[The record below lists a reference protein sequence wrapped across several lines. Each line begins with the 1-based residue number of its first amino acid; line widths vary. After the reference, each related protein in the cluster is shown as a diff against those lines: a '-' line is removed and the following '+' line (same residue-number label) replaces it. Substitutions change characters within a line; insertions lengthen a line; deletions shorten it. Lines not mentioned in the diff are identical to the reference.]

1 MGMEEECQGPNFDD
15 EKMVN
20 GMEDI
25 GENAYYNISE
35 QDERTDSITS
45 PQSSDIKLNKRLRSK
60 VWCDFIP
67 TFVHG
72 KIARAECKRCNQV
85 FNCSSSYGTGN
96 LLKHQVKC
104 TAAGTQKR
112 PRLQEHTSLPST
124 QKSTALAG
132 ADPKQ
137 KKLPFFPSRQS
148 KCLGTADAMPAQ
160 KLVFPD
166 TRMEKNRTNQGV
178 DQNGSHEEVAAL
190 EQKNIASAP
199 VMQVGLDE
207 LEKFRDK
214 SAKCSKSTVGPSPSV
229 VQYPNCRY
237 APSREDWI
245 TAQKICDIL
254 GHFHSDMESMHN
266 NPGPVDF
273 YDKLWHVKRK
283 IRSEADFY
291 DQAGLAYMDKGFS
304 NVLYKM
310 QQKFKEC

>member
-1 MGMEEECQGPNFDD
+1 
-15 EKMVN
+15 
-20 GMEDI
+20 MEDV
-25 GENAYYNISE
+25 GENAYYDISE
-35 QDERTDSITS
+35 QDESTDSITS

-60 VWCDFIP
+60 VWSDFIP

-72 KIARAECKRCNQV
+72 KVAGAECKRCYQV

-148 KCLGTADAMPAQ
+148 KCLDTADAMPAQ

-178 DQNGSHEEVAAL
+178 GQNGSHEEVAAL
-190 EQKNIASAP
+190 EQKNIVSAP
-199 VMQVGLDE
+199 IVILNDTNKSHRE
-207 LEKFRDK
+207 LPYQNPTDTRHLNQDIDWKI
-214 SAKCSKSTVGPSPSV
+214 V
-229 VQYPNCRY
+229 VQKNSSGYSPCMGIY
-237 APSREDWI
+237 
-245 TAQKICDIL
+245 Q
-254 GHFHSDMESMHN
+254 G
-266 NPGPVDF
+266 
-273 YDKLWHVKRK
+273 
-283 IRSEADFY
+283 
-291 DQAGLAYMDKGFS
+291 
-304 NVLYKM
+304 
-310 QQKFKEC
+310 